1 MLNFLWNKRG
11 RLVEV
16 SGIFTIDELRK
27 GEFLSLKDREVSNAV
42 LFSNNEKEYTPRFI
56 HFVLICLSVGFC
68 FSIICIPFHLSFAKE
83 YAINKKKNM
92 INTFLI
98 TQGTLIMFVAFLF
111 AVFYL
116 TVSLLAF

>member
-1 MLNFLWNKRG
+1 MQFYFRTMKKNIFLF
-11 RLVEV
+11 LMTLMVLILT
-16 SGIFTIDELRK
+16 SGFWYGVPL
-27 GEFLSLKDREVSNAV
+27 
-42 LFSNNEKEYTPRFI
+42 FI

-92 INTFLI
+92 INTFFI

>member
-1 MLNFLWNKRG
+1 MQFYFRTMKKNIFLF
-11 RLVEV
+11 LMTLMVLILT
-16 SGIFTIDELRK
+16 SGFWY
-27 GEFLSLKDREVSNAV
+27 GVP
-42 LFSNNEKEYTPRFI
+42 LFGLTAFFFEMNTPRFI
-56 HFVLICLSVGFC
+56 HFILICLSVGFC

-92 INTFLI
+92 INTFFI

>member
-1 MLNFLWNKRG
+1 MMKFYFRTMKSNIFLVLITLMVLILTVGFWY
-11 RLVEV
+11 
-16 SGIFTIDELRK
+16 GIPLFGLTD
-27 GEFLSLKDREVSNAV
+27 FLFETNV
-42 LFSNNEKEYTPRFI
+42 PRFVQ
-56 HFVLICLSVGFC
+56 FVLICLSVGFC
-68 FSIICIPFHLSFAKE
+68 FSVICIPFHLSFAKE

-92 INTFLI
+92 INTFFI